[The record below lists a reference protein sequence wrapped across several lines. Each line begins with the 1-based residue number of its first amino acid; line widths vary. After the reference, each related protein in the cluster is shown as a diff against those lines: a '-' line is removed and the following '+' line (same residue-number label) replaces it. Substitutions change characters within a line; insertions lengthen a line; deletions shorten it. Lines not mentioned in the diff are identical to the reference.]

1 MTHDTANRIDLLIHD
16 SGLFPLRDKVLTNMS
31 SFDFSEDVILITG
44 AAGSIGS
51 GLTRQLM
58 TCKFKKLIL
67 IDNAESPF
75 YDLIKSL
82 EFIEHSNVEFN
93 LLNITDED
101 SIKHL
106 FETTKPS
113 IVFHTAAYKHVPLM
127 EKNAKR
133 AVETN
138 ILGTKLL
145 ADLSVK
151 HKVGKFIFISTD
163 KAVNP
168 INVMGIT
175 KKISEDYLR
184 FLNRQNDTNFIT
196 TRFGNIFGSNGSV
209 VTLFKRQIEF
219 GQPITI
225 TNNTISRYF
234 ISKTKACHLILK
246 LASLTHYSN
255 HAFTFDMGAPI
266 KISDIVER
274 LIRRC
279 NKADNPPEIKYI
291 GLRPGEKLNED
302 IVSEHEIL
310 LETEHE
316 DILIIKSKKDSK
328 FKTIDFNRL
337 SSIKPSVSNSEIKTI
352 LLNYI

>member
-1 MTHDTANRIDLLIHD
+1 M
-16 SGLFPLRDKVLTNMS
+16 
-31 SFDFSEDVILITG
+31 
-44 AAGSIGS
+44 
-51 GLTRQLM
+51 
-58 TCKFKKLIL
+58 
-67 IDNAESPF
+67 
-75 YDLIKSL
+75 
-82 EFIEHSNVEFN
+82 
-93 LLNITDED
+93 
-101 SIKHL
+101 
-106 FETTKPS
+106 
-113 IVFHTAAYKHVPLM
+113 
-127 EKNAKR
+127 
-133 AVETN
+133 
-138 ILGTKLL
+138 
-145 ADLSVK
+145 

-209 VTLFKRQIEF
+209 VTLFKRQ
-219 GQPITI
+219 
-225 TNNTISRYF
+225 
-234 ISKTKACHLILK
+234 
-246 LASLTHYSN
+246 
-255 HAFTFDMGAPI
+255 MGEPI

-279 NKADNPPEIKYI
+279 NKADNLPEIKYI

-337 SSIKPSVSNSEIKTI
+337 SN
-352 LLNYI
+352 LLLVRKEHI